1 MKTGDDCPICGKDEA
16 HEHIFSEALTPG
28 EHPTYEELL
37 GDIEN
42 FKRWNQDMKESLIA
56 ILTCA
61 SSGGHNDVLSDLGL
75 IRIEAR
81 RVLGHP
87 GSQAVGKLSDTFC
100 STDDILKSLRGYMDK
115 HTNATG
121 IGPCCPYGRC
131 KEGYADSMKCS
142 RWTQALAP
150 EEK

>member
-1 MKTGDDCPICGKDEA
+1 MTGGNCPICGKGEA
-16 HEHIFSEALTPG
+16 HEHIISNALPPG

-37 GDIEN
+37 SDIEN
-42 FKRWNQDMKESLIA
+42 FKRWNVEMKESLIA

-61 SSGGHNDVLSDLGL
+61 STGGPSDVPFDLGL
-75 IRIEAR
+75 IRIECR

-87 GSQAVGKLSDTFC
+87 GAQAVDKLSDTFG
-100 STDDILKSLRGYMDK
+100 STDDILESLRDYMNK

-121 IGPCCPYGRC
+121 TGPCCPPGRC
-131 KEGYADSMKCS
+131 KEEYADSMKCS